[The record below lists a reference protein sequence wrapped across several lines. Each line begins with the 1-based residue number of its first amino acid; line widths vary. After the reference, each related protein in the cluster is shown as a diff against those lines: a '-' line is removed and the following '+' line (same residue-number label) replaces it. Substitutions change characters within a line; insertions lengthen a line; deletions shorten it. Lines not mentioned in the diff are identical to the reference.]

1 VGAEH
6 RLARATLEEAHRTFA
21 HQVHEL
27 TIDEALDAAG
37 GYRSI
42 LGVMKHVASWSA
54 VYHSHAFDDEPRHWD
69 EIEWPRGLR
78 DRIEPTE
85 RYVEEILGWFERT
98 AEAWLQDLDGLDL
111 DEERPVHWGGTAPL
125 CEIVA
130 MVAAHWTYHA
140 GEINEILAI
149 RRAEA
154 WEYGEEVEENHID
167 TTGHGVRPGWM
178 SDEETARHERR

>member
-1 VGAEH
+1 MGAEH

-98 AEAWLQDLDGLDL
+98 AEA
-111 DEERPVHWGGTAPL
+111 
-125 CEIVA
+125 
-130 MVAAHWTYHA
+130 
-140 GEINEILAI
+140 
-149 RRAEA
+149 
-154 WEYGEEVEENHID
+154 
-167 TTGHGVRPGWM
+167 
-178 SDEETARHERR
+178 